1 MILFLVFKLKSVITL
16 HTTEL
21 CPCRFWY
28 TLSVSLQASVLDAI
42 ICILHMRKGLPRW
55 WCNVMNPHVM
65 QEKWVQS
72 LGREDF
78 PGGGHVNPLLYSC
91 LEDPMDGGAW
101 QATVHRTQL
110 STYVCMCLRVH
121 GHMKRVGHNWAHVCV
136 PACACTHTYTHTDE
150 ETEPRG
156 NLPRITGWVGRRSF
170 ESRQSGSIVHVL
182 NWLSNALRTK
192 GLFFFFFCLNVHCC
206 YFQSFSCV
214 QLFVTAWTAPC
225 QASLSFTIS
234 LSLFKLMSIE
244 LVMPSNHLV
253 LSCPILLTSIFPRIR
268 VFSNECP

>member
-1 MILFLVFKLKSVITL
+1 MKEQGCQFPASDLKCFRPGLTPFSAGNKTLLIEKHILLQVIPVWPAYSHFIHISHRQSMILFLVFKLKSVITL

-192 GLFFFFFCLNVHCC
+192 GLFFFFFLPKC
-206 YFQSFSCV
+206 
-214 QLFVTAWTAPC
+214 
-225 QASLSFTIS
+225 
-234 LSLFKLMSIE
+234 
-244 LVMPSNHLV
+244 
-253 LSCPILLTSIFPRIR
+253 
-268 VFSNECP
+268 